1 MQTPKILKNYSSNL
15 DLKSY
20 SLVQDYKNVKITKEY
35 TLSLHRK
42 GDTEYPLV
50 SKECSDS
57 FITRTKTDGSYISRI
72 PRGGSGNFTIL
83 DKGLLPDD
91 MILTGSMQKGKI
103 ISINNVDSSNTAWN
117 NNFLSKLERFL
128 KESDNGSIKIQNLT
142 KVYLKKA
149 VDFMHQ
155 VK

>member
-1 MQTPKILKNYSSNL
+1 
-15 DLKSY
+15 
-20 SLVQDYKNVKITKEY
+20 
-35 TLSLHRK
+35 
-42 GDTEYPLV
+42 
-50 SKECSDS
+50 
-57 FITRTKTDGSYISRI
+57 
-72 PRGGSGNFTIL
+72 
-83 DKGLLPDD
+83 